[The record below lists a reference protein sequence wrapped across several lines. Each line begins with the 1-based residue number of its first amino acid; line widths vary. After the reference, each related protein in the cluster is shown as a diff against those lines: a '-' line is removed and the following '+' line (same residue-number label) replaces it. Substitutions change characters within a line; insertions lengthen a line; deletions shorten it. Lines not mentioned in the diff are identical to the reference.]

1 MRTGLENLQKSKGLF
16 QFFCK
21 TNMVKYVKGGRNM
34 DKSLGKK
41 SSVVFGI
48 LALILLAGVCGS
60 LLLKTPEAAGGPLQT
75 NAAAAVTFEPG
86 NYTAQL
92 NVDILA
98 VPESGAATIGRL
110 QKSAQ
115 FKVFEIRQQGD
126 SWYGKIAETAD
137 NWALLKDEKINYA
150 IMTPQE
156 GA

>member
-1 MRTGLENLQKSKGLF
+1 MMEQEN
-16 QFFCK
+16 
-21 TNMVKYVKGGRNM
+21 TP
-34 DKSLGKK
+34 KK
-41 SSVVFGI
+41 SFTRREF
-48 LALILLAGVCGS
+48 
-60 LLLKTPEAAGGPLQT
+60 LKRFH
-75 NAAAAVTFEPG
+75 AAAAVTFEPG